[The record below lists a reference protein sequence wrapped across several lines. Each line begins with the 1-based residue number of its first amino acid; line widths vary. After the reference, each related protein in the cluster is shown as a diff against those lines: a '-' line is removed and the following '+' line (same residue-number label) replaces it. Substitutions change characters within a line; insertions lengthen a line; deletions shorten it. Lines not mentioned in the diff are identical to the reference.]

1 MNWDAIGAIGETI
14 GAIAVVVS
22 ILYLAIQIRSNTRAT
37 KASASFDA
45 THSWA
50 TSNEQV
56 PQFSDELVEAFR
68 KTYDPECDPKG
79 ITDIENIRIGA
90 HNRAL
95 FQKLEGQ
102 YYLFKFGYLALGVW
116 EKRSSWA
123 NGLIQLPYYREWWE
137 NELKESIF
145 SDEFSDAVLSASPIH
160 VSMVGGR
167 VLDQEQRSD

>member
-1 MNWDAIGAIGETI
+1 MNWDAIGAIGETVS
-14 GAIAVVVS
+14 AVAVVVS
-22 ILYLAIQIRSNTRAT
+22 ILYLAVQIRSNTRAT

-56 PQFSDELVEAFR
+56 PQFSDELLEAFR
-68 KTYDPECDPKG
+68 KTYDPNCDPKG
-79 ITDIENIRIGA
+79 FTDIENIRIGA

-116 EKRSSWA
+116 EKRSAWA
-123 NGLIQLPYYREWWE
+123 NGLIQLPYYSEWWE

-145 SDEFSDAVLSASPIH
+145 SDEFADAVLSAAGIN
-160 VSMVGGR
+160 VSMPGDT
-167 VLDQEQRSD
+167 VLDQEQQSE